1 MTQGRYER
9 VNMRGFLSLFSVAVI
24 ALEIE
29 DMDS

>member
-9 VNMRGFLSLFSVAVI
+9 VNMREFLSLFLVAVI